1 MSTIHHIK
9 TDRSTG
15 RHYMN
20 GLSRC
25 SNIGKPGVVG
35 GVDAGAVGVTDGG
48 GTVPGTVV
56 DRPGGK
62 VVPGTGGIVV
72 TVHIRFQNT

>member
-9 TDRSTG
+9 SDRSTG
-15 RHYMN
+15 RHDMH

-35 GVDAGAVGVTDGG
+35 GVHAGAGGVTDGG
-48 GTVPGTVV
+48 GISQT
-56 DRPGGK
+56 
-62 VVPGTGGIVV
+62 
-72 TVHIRFQNT
+72 